1 MQFIIIQKLALP
13 RRGRPSGTLGPPTG
27 ITRLPS
33 SLTLFLHL
41 STGQL
46 YLLLVQTFP
55 HTLEDMVHTTI
66 NPPPRASPLWKEW
79 PLALD
84 AGIRRPGR
92 GPSLAL
98 LKSDAPSSWALL
110 PYHPPWREGAYCNI
124 FPLCMGCG
132 FLSLHE
138 GGKGRKTTKS

>member
-13 RRGRPSGTLGPPTG
+13 RRGRPSGTAGATHWNNQAPLFTD
-27 ITRLPS
+27 LFPS
-33 SLTLFLHL
+33 SLYRAALFAPTADF
-41 STGQL
+41 S
-46 YLLLVQTFP
+46 P
-55 HTLEDMVHTTI
+55 HSGRHGAHHYQ
-66 NPPPRASPLWKEW
+66 PRASPRWKEW

-84 AGIRRPGR
+84 AGIRCPGR

-98 LKSDAPSSWALL
+98 LKSDASSSWALL
-110 PYHPPWREGAYCNI
+110 PYHPPWQEGAYCNI

-132 FLSLHE
+132 FLSLPE